1 MSKAKITLIGL
12 NNYCV
17 ARGYSLFDQ
26 VLIPS
31 GIDRDMLIH
40 AILLRAGDFEVLYP
54 NPDFMQDVINSLFK
68 RWYKTF
74 AKWEKALN
82 IEYDPLSNYD
92 RKEEWSDSSKTD
104 TSTDSSSN
112 SDDTLKVS
120 SYDSDLMHDKDRSI
134 GKNDSSITSRSNA
147 NNKRTGRAYGNI
159 GVTTSQQMLD
169 AELTIARFNLYNQIA
184 DIIVRDICIMVY

>member
-17 ARGYSLFDQ
+17 SKGYSLFDQ

-40 AILLRAGDFEVLYP
+40 AILLRAGDFEVMYP

-92 RKEEWSDSSKTD
+92 RKEEWTDNSRADTTTNSK
-104 TSTDSSSN
+104 SN

-120 SYDSDLMHDKDRSI
+120 SYDSDLMHDKEKTNGNNQSDIVS
-134 GKNDSSITSRSNA
+134 KSNA

>member
-40 AILLRAGDFEVLYP
+40 AILLRSGDFEVLYP

-92 RKEEWSDSSKTD
+92 RKEEWTDSSNAD

-112 SDDTLKVS
+112 SDGTLKVS
-120 SYDSDLMHDKDRSI
+120 SYDSDMMHDKEKSI
-134 GKNDSSITSRSNA
+134 GKNDSNITSRSNA

-169 AELTIARFNLYNQIA
+169 SELTIARFNLYNQIA

>member
-1 MSKAKITLIGL
+1 MSRAKITLIGL

-17 ARGYSLFDQ
+17 ANGYSLFDQ

-92 RKEEWSDSSKTD
+92 RKEEWTDSSRAD
-104 TSTDSSSN
+104 TSTDSLSN

-120 SYDSDLMHDKDRSI
+120 SYDSDMMHDKEMST
-134 GKNDSSITSRSNA
+134 GKNDSNITSRSNA
-147 NNKRTGRAYGNI
+147 NNKRTGRAYGNT

>member
-17 ARGYSLFDQ
+17 AKGYSLFDR
-26 VLIPS
+26 VSIPK

-54 NPDFMQDVINSLFK
+54 NPEFMKDVIDSLFM
-68 RWYKTF
+68 RWYRTF
-74 AKWEKALN
+74 EKWVNALN

-92 RKEEWSDSSKTD
+92 RKEEWTDNSKADASTSSASK
-104 TSTDSSSN
+104 

-120 SYDSDLMHDKDRSI
+120 AYDSDMMHDKEKTSA
-134 GKNDSSITSRSNA
+134 NNSSSITSKSNA

>member
-17 ARGYSLFDQ
+17 AHGYSLFDQ
-26 VLIPS
+26 VLIPV

-40 AILLRAGDFEVLYP
+40 SILLRAGEFEVLYP

-68 RWYKTF
+68 RWYRTF
-74 AKWEKALN
+74 SKWEQALN

-92 RKEEWSDSSKTD
+92 RKEEWTDNSKAD
-104 TSTDSSSN
+104 TTTDSTSN
-112 SDDTLKVS
+112 GGNTLKVS
-120 SYDSDLMHDKDRSI
+120 SYDSDAMHDKEMSLGNNKSNI
-134 GKNDSSITSRSNA
+134 VSKSSA
-147 NNKRTGRAYGNI
+147 DNKRTGRAYGNI

-169 AELTIARFNLYNQIA
+169 AELSIARFNLYNQIA

>member
-1 MSKAKITLIGL
+1 MSRAKITLIGL

-26 VLIPS
+26 VLLPS

-40 AILLRAGDFEVLYP
+40 AILLRAGEFEVLYP

-92 RKEEWSDSSKTD
+92 RKEEWSDSSKAD

-120 SYDSDLMHDKDRSI
+120 SYDSDMMHDKERSI
-134 GKNDSSITSRSNA
+134 GKNDSNITSRSNA

>member
-40 AILLRAGDFEVLYP
+40 AILLRSGDFEVLYP

-92 RKEEWSDSSKTD
+92 RKEEWSDSSMAD
-104 TSTDSSSN
+104 TSTNSKSN
-112 SDDTLKVS
+112 SDDTVKVS
-120 SYDSDLMHDKDRSI
+120 SYDSDMMHDKDRSI
-134 GKNDSSITSRSNA
+134 GKNDSNITSRSNA

-169 AELTIARFNLYNQIA
+169 SELTIARFNLYNQIA

>member
-92 RKEEWSDSSKTD
+92 RKEEWTDNSRAD

-120 SYDSDLMHDKDRSI
+120 SYDSDMMHNKDRSI
-134 GKNDSSITSRSNA
+134 GKNDSNITSRSNS

>member
-92 RKEEWSDSSKTD
+92 RKEEWTDSSKAD

-120 SYDSDLMHDKDRSI
+120 SYDSDMMHDKDRSI
-134 GKNDSSITSRSNA
+134 GKNDSNITSRSNA

>member
-17 ARGYSLFDQ
+17 AKGYSLFDQ

-74 AKWEKALN
+74 SKWEKALN

-92 RKEEWSDSSKTD
+92 RKEEWSDSSKAD

-120 SYDSDLMHDKDRSI
+120 SYDSDMMHDKEKSI
-134 GKNDSSITSRSNA
+134 GKNDSNITSRSNA

>member
-1 MSKAKITLIGL
+1 MSRAKITLIGL

-17 ARGYSLFDQ
+17 AKGYSLFDQ
-26 VLIPS
+26 VIIPS

-40 AILLRAGDFEVLYP
+40 AILLRAGEFEVLYP

-92 RKEEWSDSSKTD
+92 RKEEWTDNSSAATKTN
-104 TSTDSSSN
+104 SKSN
-112 SDDTLKVS
+112 SDNTLKVS
-120 SYDSDLMHDKDRSI
+120 SYDSDMMHDKEKTNGNNQSDIVS
-134 GKNDSSITSRSNA
+134 KSNA
-147 NNKRTGRAYGNI
+147 DNKRTGRAYGNI

>member
-40 AILLRAGDFEVLYP
+40 AILLRSGDFEVLYP

-92 RKEEWSDSSKTD
+92 RKEEWSDSSKAD

>member
-17 ARGYSLFDQ
+17 ARGYSLFDKA
-26 VLIPS
+26 LIPS

-92 RKEEWSDSSKTD
+92 RKEEWTDNSEADASTRSTSK
-104 TSTDSSSN
+104 N
-112 SDDTLKVS
+112 DDTLKVS
-120 SYDSDLMHDKDRSI
+120 AYDSDMMHDKEKTSGDNS
-134 GKNDSSITSRSNA
+134 SSITSKSNA

>member
-1 MSKAKITLIGL
+1 MSKAKITLMGI

-26 VLIPS
+26 ALIPA
-31 GIDRDMLIH
+31 GIERDMLIH
-40 AILLRAGDFEVLYP
+40 AILLRAGEFEVLYP

-68 RWYKTF
+68 RWYRTF
-74 AKWEKALN
+74 SKWEKALN

-92 RKEEWSDSSKTD
+92 RKEEWSDNSKAD
-104 TSTDSSSN
+104 TSTNSTSN
-112 SDDTLKVS
+112 SDNTLKVS
-120 SYDSDLMHDKDRSI
+120 SYDSDAMHDKERSDNNNKSNI
-134 GKNDSSITSRSNA
+134 VSKSSA
-147 NNKRTGRAYGNI
+147 DNKRTGRAYGNI

-169 AELTIARFNLYNQIA
+169 AELSIARFNLYNQIA

>member
-1 MSKAKITLIGL
+1 MSRAKITLIGL

-17 ARGYSLFDQ
+17 AKGYGLFDQ

-92 RKEEWSDSSKTD
+92 RKEEWIDNSRANTSTSSDSS
-104 TSTDSSSN
+104 
-112 SDDTLKVS
+112 SDGTLKVS
-120 SYDSDLMHDKDRSI
+120 SYDSDLMHDKE
-134 GKNDSSITSRSNA
+134 KTSGNSQSDIVSKSNA
-147 NNKRTGRAYGNI
+147 DNKRTGRAYGNI

>member
-17 ARGYSLFDQ
+17 AKGYSLFDN

-40 AILLRAGDFEVLYP
+40 AILLRAGEFEVLYP

-74 AKWEKALN
+74 AKWEKALK

-92 RKEEWSDSSKTD
+92 RKEEWTDNSESDASTSS
-104 TSTDSSSN
+104 TSKN
-112 SDDTLKVS
+112 DDTLKVS
-120 SYDSDLMHDKDRSI
+120 AYDSDMMHDKEKTS
-134 GKNDSSITSRSNA
+134 GNNNSSITSKSNA

-169 AELTIARFNLYNQIA
+169 SELTIARFNLYNQIA

>member
-17 ARGYSLFDQ
+17 AKGYSLFDK

-74 AKWEKALN
+74 EKWEKALN

-92 RKEEWSDSSKTD
+92 RKEEWTDSSKAD

-120 SYDSDLMHDKDRSI
+120 SYDSDMMHDKDRSI
-134 GKNDSSITSRSNA
+134 GKNDSNITSRSNA

>member
-1 MSKAKITLIGL
+1 M
-12 NNYCV
+12 
-17 ARGYSLFDQ
+17 FDQ

-40 AILLRAGDFEVLYP
+40 AILLRSGDFEVLYP

-92 RKEEWSDSSKTD
+92 RKEEWTDNSRADTTTNSK
-104 TSTDSSSN
+104 SN

-120 SYDSDLMHDKDRSI
+120 SYDSDLMHDRDRSI
-134 GKNDSSITSRSNA
+134 GKNDSNITSKSNA
-147 NNKRTGRAYGNI
+147 DNKRTGRAYGNI

>member
-17 ARGYSLFDQ
+17 AKGYSLFDQ
-26 VLIPS
+26 ALIPS

-40 AILLRAGDFEVLYP
+40 AILLRSGEFEVLYP

-92 RKEEWSDSSKTD
+92 RKEEWTDNSRANTSTSSDSS
-104 TSTDSSSN
+104 SGG
-112 SDDTLKVS
+112 TLKVS
-120 SYDSDLMHDKDRSI
+120 SYDSDLMHDKE
-134 GKNDSSITSRSNA
+134 KTSGNSQSDIVSKSNA
-147 NNKRTGRAYGNI
+147 DNKRTGRAYGNI

-184 DIIVRDICIMVY
+184 DIIVRDICIMIY

>member
-1 MSKAKITLIGL
+1 MSRAKITLIGI

-17 ARGYSLFDQ
+17 ANGYSLFDK
-26 VLIPS
+26 VLIPP

-74 AKWEKALN
+74 AKWEKALS

-92 RKEEWSDSSKTD
+92 KKEEWTDNSKADASTSS
-104 TSTDSSSN
+104 TSK

-120 SYDSDLMHDKDRSI
+120 AYDSDMMHDKEMTSGDNSA
-134 GKNDSSITSRSNA
+134 SITSKSNA
-147 NNKRTGRAYGNI
+147 NNKRVGRAYGNI

>member
-40 AILLRAGDFEVLYP
+40 AILLRSGDFEVLYP

-92 RKEEWSDSSKTD
+92 RKEEWTDSSNAD
-104 TSTDSSSN
+104 TSTYSSSN
-112 SDDTLKVS
+112 SDGTLKVS
-120 SYDSDLMHDKDRSI
+120 SYDSDMMHDKEKSI
-134 GKNDSSITSRSNA
+134 GKNDSNITSRSNA

-169 AELTIARFNLYNQIA
+169 SELTIARFNLYNQIA

>member
-1 MSKAKITLIGL
+1 MSRAKITLIGL

-17 ARGYSLFDQ
+17 AKGYSLFDQ
-26 VLIPS
+26 ALIPS

-40 AILLRAGDFEVLYP
+40 AILLRAGEFEVLYP

-92 RKEEWSDSSKTD
+92 RKEEWSDSSKAD

-120 SYDSDLMHDKDRSI
+120 SYDSDMMHDKEKSI
-134 GKNDSSITSRSNA
+134 GKNDSNITSRSNA

>member
-17 ARGYSLFDQ
+17 AKGYGLFDN
-26 VLIPS
+26 VLMPS
-31 GIDRDMLIH
+31 GTDRDMLIH
-40 AILLRAGDFEVLYP
+40 AILLRSGDFEVLYP

-82 IEYDPLSNYD
+82 IEYDPLSTYD
-92 RKEEWSDSSKTD
+92 RKEEWTDNSRANTSTSSDSS
-104 TSTDSSSN
+104 
-112 SDDTLKVS
+112 SDGTLKVS
-120 SYDSDLMHDKDRSI
+120 SYDSDMMHDKE
-134 GKNDSSITSRSNA
+134 KTSGNSQSDIVSKSNSD
-147 NNKRTGRAYGNI
+147 NKRTGRAYGNI

>member
-1 MSKAKITLIGL
+1 MSRAKITLIGL

-17 ARGYSLFDQ
+17 AKGYSLFDQ

-92 RKEEWSDSSKTD
+92 RKEEWSDSSKAD

-112 SDDTLKVS
+112 SDDTVKVS
-120 SYDSDLMHDKDRSI
+120 SYDSDMMHDKDRSI
-134 GKNDSSITSRSNA
+134 GKNDSNITSRSNA

>member
-1 MSKAKITLIGL
+1 MSRAKITLIGL

-17 ARGYSLFDQ
+17 AKGHSLFDQ
-26 VLIPS
+26 ALIPS

-74 AKWEKALN
+74 SKWEKALN

-92 RKEEWSDSSKTD
+92 RREEWTDNSRANTSTSSDS
-104 TSTDSSSN
+104 TSDG
-112 SDDTLKVS
+112 TLKVS
-120 SYDSDLMHDKDRSI
+120 SYDSDLMHDKE
-134 GKNDSSITSRSNA
+134 KTSGNSQSDIVSKSNA
-147 NNKRTGRAYGNI
+147 DNKRTGRAYGNI

>member
-17 ARGYSLFDQ
+17 SKGYSLFDQ

-40 AILLRAGDFEVLYP
+40 AILLRSGDFEVLYP

-92 RKEEWSDSSKTD
+92 RKEEWTDNSRADTTTNSK
-104 TSTDSSSN
+104 SN

-120 SYDSDLMHDKDRSI
+120 SYDSDLMHDRDRSI
-134 GKNDSSITSRSNA
+134 GKNDSNITSKSNA
-147 NNKRTGRAYGNI
+147 DNKRTGRAYGNI